1 MNDSKFMMSY
11 LYHAFKILTFQQ
23 KWLQSII
30 NFSETDYNLN
40 IKPRLSL
47 LQQGMVKIGRHK
59 FCIFIC
65 NLSEKQ
71 GVYQHDL
78 C

>member
-47 LQQGMVKIGRHK
+47 LQQGMVR
-59 FCIFIC
+59 
-65 NLSEKQ
+65 
-71 GVYQHDL
+71 
-78 C
+78 